1 MRLIIIPLV
10 ALASVLPG
18 AASAEPF
25 PTNTVWD
32 NPDSSYFRAQGGGKY
47 DPEVV
52 CGYSRY
58 RKTRLDCT
66 AFEVNDD
73 FEQVTYTLRRHG
85 RPWRHGVLGNAP
97 IEDLPRL
104 EYGVTYRYHGIKC
117 RESRTR
123 LKCWNRSNHGFYLYG
138 EGGWERF

>member
-25 PTNTVWD
+25 PTNSVWD

-85 RPWRHGVLGNAP
+85 RPWRHGVL
-97 IEDLPRL
+97 ETVR
-104 EYGVTYRYHGIKC
+104 
-117 RESRTR
+117 SRT
-123 LKCWNRSNHGFYLYG
+123 CPGSSTA
-138 EGGWERF
+138 